1 MAGILKLDQLEEIT
15 SDQGIKL
22 SHNLKDPTGNNI
34 LTVGSSNASLGSNVQ
49 FPAGHVLQVKQEYT
63 NTKVAK
69 TSTGY
74 IWQDAASITPT
85 STSNKVL
92 ILLNAALGQSNNN
105 GGLKLLRNG
114 SEFMPNLPGAF
125 VGGATAAS
133 GALNTAD
140 DSLGTSQAYGIGNYL
155 FSYLDSPS
163 TTSACSYS
171 LYWYLT
177 DEAGAS
183 GTCIFNRQQTDNG
196 GSSFSTMTL
205 MEISA

>member
-34 LTVGSSNASLGSNVQ
+34 LNVGSSNVSLGSNVQ
-49 FPAGHVLQVKQEYT
+49 FPVGHVLQVKQGYT

-69 TSTGY
+69 TSSGY

-92 ILLNAALGQSNNN
+92 IILNAALGQSNNN
-105 GGLKLLRNG
+105 GGLKLHRNG

-125 VGGATAAS
+125 AGGATSAS

-171 LYWYLT
+171 LYWYI
-177 DEAGAS
+177 AS
-183 GTCIFNRQQTDNG
+183 GTNGSVSFNQQLTNNG